1 MKEKTLINMK
11 HDMGKLATGIHNCIK
26 DLEVM
31 RQVMAGLLQ
40 TIKNM
45 PGYEEAI
52 QKLKDADEKRK
63 EEEAV
68 KKMADLVDKELN
80 E

>member
-1 MKEKTLINMK
+1 MLSF
-11 HDMGKLATGIHNCIK
+11 
-26 DLEVM
+26 
-31 RQVMAGLLQ
+31 QLQ